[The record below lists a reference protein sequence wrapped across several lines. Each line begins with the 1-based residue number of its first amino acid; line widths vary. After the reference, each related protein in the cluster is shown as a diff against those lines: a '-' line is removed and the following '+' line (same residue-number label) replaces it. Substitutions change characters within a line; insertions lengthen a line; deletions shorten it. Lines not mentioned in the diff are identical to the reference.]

1 MSDQLTLWD
10 TPNATSSPASG
21 SGATPCAL
29 PAGPTTGRSGPD
41 PALAS
46 LSARQAK
53 EKGLL
58 TSGTYGQRGSTSS
71 STERTH
77 QYRSLVSRLQTA
89 TASLGSTLYGLTWK
103 ERATP
108 SGRRISALRAS
119 VPRTSGKG
127 SSSTP
132 SDLQRGWVTPAT
144 RDYKDTEGMATTG
157 TNPDGSER
165 SRLDQLPR
173 QAQLAGWPTPDTTNL
188 ADGTPYEVQ
197 KANMDAR
204 RARVK
209 EQGLNGSG
217 RSMTLQFA
225 AQAAGWPTPMAKEA
239 GPDFAIK
246 DREKSGGVRLQTAA
260 AMSGWPTPRTED
272 GESSGARWSRGTF
285 DTLTAVATHLVG
297 PARLTVDG
305 QLLTGSGAGT
315 RSGGQLNPAHSR
327 WLMGLPAEWCAC
339 APTATASSRKSRPRS
354 SKPA

>member
-1 MSDQLTLWD
+1 MSNQLTL
-10 TPNATSSPASG
+10 PGIPPATSSPASEVG
-21 SGATPCAL
+21 PTPCAL
-29 PAGPTTGRSGPD
+29 PAGPMTGPSGQD

-58 TSGTYGQRGSTSS
+58 MSGTYGRPGSTSF
-71 STERTH
+71 STERRRM
-77 QYRSLVSRLQTA
+77 YLSLVSRLRTA
-89 TASLGSTLYGLTWK
+89 ADSLGSTLYGLTWK
-103 ERATP
+103 DRATP
-108 SGRRISALRAS
+108 SGLLISALRAS
-119 VPRTSGKG
+119 VRRTSGKG

-132 SDLQRGWVTPAT
+132 SDLKPGWATPAT
-144 RDYKDTEGMATTG
+144 RDYKDSEGMATTG

-209 EQGLNGSG
+209 EQGQNGSG

-225 AQAAGWPTPMAKEA
+225 AQATGWPTPMAKEA

-246 DREKSGGVRLQTAA
+246 DREKSGGVGLQTAA

-297 PARLTVDG
+297 PARLTADG
-305 QLLTGSGAGT
+305 LLLTGSGAGT
-315 RSGGQLNPAHSR
+315 RSGGQLNPAHAR
-327 WLMGLPAEWCAC
+327 WLMGLPPEWCAC
-339 APTATASSRKSRPRS
+339 APTATASSRKSRQSS

>member
-1 MSDQLTLWD
+1 M
-10 TPNATSSPASG
+10 
-21 SGATPCAL
+21 
-29 PAGPTTGRSGPD
+29 
-41 PALAS
+41 
-46 LSARQAK
+46 
-53 EKGLL
+53 L
-58 TSGTYGQRGSTSS
+58 TSGTYGPRGSTSS

-108 SGRRISALRAS
+108 SGRRIYALRAS
-119 VPRTSGKG
+119 VRRTSGKG

-173 QAQLAGWPTPDTTNL
+173 QAQLAGWPTPDTTNV

-246 DREKSGGVRLQTAA
+246 DREKSGGLSLQTTAA
-260 AMSGWPTPRTED
+260 L
-272 GESSGARWSRGTF
+272 TF
-285 DTLTAVATHLVG
+285 NPDA

-327 WLMGLPAEWCAC
+327 WLMGLPPEWCAC
-339 APTATASSRKSRPRS
+339 APTVMPSSRKRQRRS
-354 SKPA
+354 SGRSSNQVKT